1 MKLFN
6 INLVEGVNI
15 PSWLLSSLFA
25 GYIMYLVD
33 LALEGWFG
41 LFGSYKLFKSW
52 LVEADIFSG
61 IEDIALFIGHELNSV
76 ILSLFFVNP
85 VFYKRLPENLFFKG
99 LSFGILWHL
108 AVIFVCVVFGISGS
122 IWLYQLLT
130 MPVKEHIS
138 LFLLHIVW
146 GLSLSYLYR
155 PNTAKT
161 LEG

>member
-15 PSWLLSSLFA
+15 PSWLLSSLLA

-52 LVEADIFSG
+52 LIEAGIFSG
-61 IEDIALFIGHELNSV
+61 IEDIALFIGHEVNSV
-76 ILSLFFVNP
+76 FLSLFFVNP
-85 VFYKRLPENLFFKG
+85 VFYKRLPENLFLKG
-99 LSFGILWHL
+99 ISFGILWHL
-108 AVIFVCVVFGISGS
+108 AVILVCVIFGISGS

-155 PNTAKT
+155 PNTVKT